1 MFKNNKYNQVRDVG
15 KRLSEEIPKLYGLEK
30 SLPKIIRL
38 LGIGQGK
45 TVIFQS
51 EEEVNFFIDFYLNE
65 YHYHGQTLLEQYR
78 ADHPSLDLITIAYLD
93 AAKAS
98 YTSFFKI
105 IDVNPQ
111 ESKLTFENLL
121 KPDDF
126 IDVINKN
133 LSQTAQPGYV
143 LFSRL
148 LPFEEFNAFSGM
160 YAVFLGERHLIKRY
174 KILKKRVKAER
185 ESVQRFVA
193 AFKLNRT
200 LGMDIYSV

>member
-1 MFKNNKYNQVRDVG
+1 MFKNSKYNQVRDVG
-15 KRLSEEIPKLYGLEK
+15 KRLSEEIPKLYGIEE

-38 LGIGQGK
+38 LGIGHGK

-51 EEEVNFFIDFYLNE
+51 EEEVNFLIDFYLNE
-65 YHYHGQTLLEQYR
+65 YHYHGQTLLEKYR
-78 ADHPSLDLITIAYLD
+78 EDHPSIDSMTIAYLD

-98 YTSFFKI
+98 YTSFFKV
-105 IDVNPQ
+105 IDVSSK
-111 ESKLTFENLL
+111 ESSLTFEDLL
-121 KPDDF
+121 KPSDF
-126 IDVINKN
+126 IDVTNKN
-133 LSQTAQPGYV
+133 LSKTAKPGYV

-160 YAVFLGERHLIKRY
+160 YAVFQDDRNLMKRY
-174 KILKKRVKAER
+174 KIMKKRVKAER

-200 LGMDIYSV
+200 LGIDIYSV

>member
-1 MFKNNKYNQVRDVG
+1 MVEYNQVRDVG
-15 KRLSEEIPKLYGLEK
+15 KQLSEEIPKLYGIEE
-30 SLPKIIRL
+30 SLPRIIHL

-45 TVIFQS
+45 TIVFQS
-51 EEEVNFFIDFYLNE
+51 EEEVNFLIDFYLNE

-78 ADHPSLDLITIAYLD
+78 QDHPNIDSTTIAYLD

-105 IDVNPQ
+105 IDLNPK
-111 ESKLTFENLL
+111 ESSLTFEDLL
-121 KPDDF
+121 QPSEF
-126 IDVINKN
+126 IEVINKS
-133 LSQTAQPGYV
+133 LSKTAKLGYI

-160 YAVFLGERHLIKRY
+160 YAVFPGDHNLIKRY
-174 KILKKRVKAER
+174 KIMKKRVKAER

-200 LGMDIYSV
+200 LGMDVRSA